1 MSPKTFEEI
10 LSPIIPTTQ
19 TQPTLTHSHTTS
31 TRAPNTAIEDQPPS
45 SMPFQTALQ
54 RLSTTLAEALAFFNH
69 LEHSFTRATDPI
81 RAHVGSEVLDRIWES
96 RVAGAR
102 DEEGCFYLGV
112 HGDWHEDMDMDTDT
126 GYTCIPWMQKQRARI
141 VAFFTNNKPKFKFR
155 TKFKPRPKAKP
166 TATTIPIPAS
176 TFHDHH
182 TRLQKDLHEA
192 LTARWPRGT
201 KHDGLRNPNILADEQ
216 LLSLCCVYD
225 RVCGLVGVL
234 RAEDGRVEVL
244 ASVHGRF
251 LGVLRQLE
259 LLQIGLRQSV
269 MFWG

>member
-10 LSPIIPTTQ
+10 LSPIPTTQ
-19 TQPTLTHSHTTS
+19 TQPTHTKP
-31 TRAPNTAIEDQPPS
+31 TRTAVEGQPPS

-54 RLSTTLAEALAFFNH
+54 RLATTLAEALAFFNH

-81 RAHVGSEVLDRIWES
+81 SAHVGSEVLDRIWAS

-102 DEEGCFYLGV
+102 DEGGYFYLGG
-112 HGDWHEDMDMDTDT
+112 HGDMDMDMDMDMDT
-126 GYTCIPWMQKQRARI
+126 GYTCMSWMQKLRTRI
-141 VAFFTNNKPKFKFR
+141 VAFFTNKPKFK
-155 TKFKPRPKAKP
+155 PRLKP
-166 TATTIPIPAS
+166 TAITIPPS
-176 TFHDHH
+176 TFHDHL

-192 LTARWPRGT
+192 LTARWPRGA

-225 RVCGLVGVL
+225 RVSGLVGVL
-234 RAEDGRVEVL
+234 RGESRFDVL
-244 ASVHGRF
+244 ASVHSRF
-251 LGVLRQLE
+251 LGVLRQME
-259 LLQIGLRQSV
+259 LLQIGLGQSV

>member
-1 MSPKTFEEI
+1 MSPKSFEEI

-19 TQPTLTHSHTTS
+19 TQPTHTTP
-31 TRAPNTAIEDQPPS
+31 TRAPNTTVIEDQPPS

-155 TKFKPRPKAKP
+155 TKFKPRPKP
-166 TATTIPIPAS
+166 TATTIPAS

-225 RVCGLVGVL
+225 RVCGLVDVL

-259 LLQIGLRQSV
+259 LLQIGLGQSV